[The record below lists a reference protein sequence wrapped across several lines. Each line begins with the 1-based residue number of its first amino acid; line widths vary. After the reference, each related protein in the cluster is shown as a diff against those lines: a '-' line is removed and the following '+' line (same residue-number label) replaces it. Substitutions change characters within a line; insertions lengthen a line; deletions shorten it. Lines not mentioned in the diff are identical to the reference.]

1 MGDFT
6 EDELKDE
13 IIENNEYVL
22 VRLSDLKPYENNPRL
37 NAEAVPVVESSI
49 EDFGYRSP
57 ITVNEDMVI
66 LGGHTRYEALMR
78 QGRKFAKVLVC
89 HDMNEVQ
96 QKGYRLAD
104 NKTQEKAGWDN
115 SSLMLELKELKEL
128 DPSLDMGDFGFGVEL
143 MGLEDGYFAND
154 EDEEDIILED
164 GEGST
169 TIQTPE
175 YDPELDDVPEEI
187 DQTTWVQKGD
197 IIHLG
202 INRLMCGDSTSPND
216 MEKLMD
222 GEIADITFTSPPYNA
237 SSLNTGRAR
246 DGKKYRDNDDNMPE
260 DEYTDFLEKNMT
272 LLLEHSEEIFYNIGI
287 LKGSK
292 HSIIQLLYDFKDNFK
307 DMLYWKKSNP
317 VPALAKNHISSAVE
331 LIIAFGQ
338 DGSRMFRKD
347 PGYFGG
353 VFEGTVNGNNEFKD
367 VHRAVMPLY
376 LPLDLINHFT
386 DEGQLVLDC
395 FGGMGTT
402 LIACKELGRRCN
414 LMEIDPVYCRF
425 IVERYVSTGGDP
437 ESVFIERNG
446 KKIPYEKF
454 M

>member
-13 IIENNEYVL
+13 IIEDNEYVL

-37 NAEAVPVVESSI
+37 NAGAVPKVKSSI

-57 ITVNEDMVI
+57 ITVSEDMVI
-66 LGGHTRYEALMR
+66 LGGHTRYEALLK
-78 QGRKFAKVLVC
+78 QGRKFAKVIVC
-89 HDMNEVQ
+89 HDMTPVQ

-104 NKTQEKAGWDN
+104 NKTQEEAGWDN
-115 SSLMLELKELKEL
+115 SSLMMELKELKEL
-128 DPSLDMGDFGFGVEL
+128 DPSLDMADFGFGVEL
-143 MGLEDGYFAND
+143 MALDDEYFDD
-154 EDEEDIILED
+154 EDDDIIIE
-164 GEGST
+164 EGGTKGGT
-169 TIQTPE
+169 TIQTPD
-175 YDPELDDVPEEI
+175 YDPELDDVPDVVE
-187 DQTTWVQKGD
+187 QTTWVEKGD

-202 INRLMCGDSTSPND
+202 ENRLMCGDSTSAAD
-216 MEKLMD
+216 MEKLLN
-222 GEIADITFTSPPYNA
+222 GEVADITFTSPPYNA
-237 SSLNTGRAR
+237 AALNTGRAR
-246 DGKKYRDNDDNMPE
+246 DGNKYRDNDDNMPE
-260 DEYTDFLEKNMT
+260 DEYTEFLEKNMT
-272 LLLEHSEEIFYNIGI
+272 LLLEHSREVFYNIGI

-292 HSIIQLLYDFKDNFK
+292 HSIIELLHDFKDNFK
-307 DMLYWKKSNP
+307 DLLYWKKSNP

-386 DEGQLVLDC
+386 DEGQLILDC

-402 LIACKELGRRCN
+402 LIACKELNRRCD

-425 IVERYVSTGGDP
+425 IVDRYIKAGGDP
-437 ESVFIERNG
+437 SEVFVERG
-446 KKIPYEKF
+446 KKKIKYSELV
-454 M
+454 